1 MSEKE
6 PEVVHLEW
14 ERVEDPERDPPPELV
29 VVEPEPPRK
38 RILPRWDD
46 PNPFRPDAPPM
57 GCVAE
62 FLSFL
67 MFLLIVAV
75 GTMLWGALRGN

>member
-29 VVEPEPPRK
+29 VAEPEQVQPRPH
-38 RILPRWDD
+38 IIPRWDD
-46 PNPFRPDAPPM
+46 PNP
-57 GCVAE
+57 
-62 FLSFL
+62 LSQPQTRWLTYVIYALAFIAWQL
-67 MFLLIVAV
+67 WMRAV
-75 GTMLWGALRGN
+75 GIVGN

>member
-1 MSEKE
+1 MEKDE

-14 ERVEDPERDPPPELV
+14 ERVQDPTREPPPELV
-29 VVEPEPPRK
+29 VAEPEPPKR
-38 RILPRWDD
+38 RILPRGSD

-57 GCVAE
+57 GSVAE
-62 FLSFL
+62 FLSLLFV
-67 MFLLIVAV
+67 LLIVAV

>member
-14 ERVEDPERDPPPELV
+14 ERVQDPERESPK
-29 VVEPEPPRK
+29 R
-38 RILPRWDD
+38 RILPRGSD

-57 GCVAE
+57 GSVAE
-62 FLSFL
+62 FLSLLFV
-67 MFLLIVAV
+67 LLIVAV

>member
-29 VVEPEPPRK
+29 VVEAEPPRSSPV
-38 RILPRWDD
+38 RDYLNQ
-46 PNPFRPDAPPM
+46 PNPISQP
-57 GCVAE
+57 GSEVVT
-62 FLSFL
+62 FLVYAVIVTIGAVL
-67 MFLLIVAV
+67 MILV
-75 GTMLWGALRGN
+75 RGG